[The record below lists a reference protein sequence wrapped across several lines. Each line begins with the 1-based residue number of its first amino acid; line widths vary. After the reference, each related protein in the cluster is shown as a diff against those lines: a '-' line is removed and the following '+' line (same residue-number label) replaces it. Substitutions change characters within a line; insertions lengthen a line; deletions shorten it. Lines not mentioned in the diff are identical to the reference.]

1 MSSKIYEVLQWASS
15 FFREHGK
22 EETAAEWLLRHHLQM
37 TRAQLFANLRE
48 PIDETCKQ
56 IFMADVKK
64 HALEHIPIQYLIGY
78 EQFYGRTFI
87 VNEHVLIPRPE
98 TEELVSHVLARA
110 QKQPL
115 SVVDVGTGS
124 GAIAITLS
132 LERPMWRVYGI
143 DIAAS
148 SLEVAKKNA
157 AQLGANV
164 HWLEGDLLQPMI
176 ERGIQVDVVVSNPP
190 YIPACDIPAL
200 SPVVQKEPLRALVG
214 GEDGLLFYRR
224 LTEQLP
230 QVVSAKALIAFE
242 IGHGQGQAVQTML
255 QQTFPSAYV
264 DVLFDINNKERIVIA
279 DLASE

>member
-56 IFMADVKK
+56 IFMGDVKK

-143 DIAAS
+143 DIAAP

-164 HWLEGDLLQPMI
+164 HWFEGDLLQPMI

-255 QQTFPSAYV
+255 QQPFPLARI
-264 DVLFDINNKERIVIA
+264 DVLFDINGKERIVIA

>member
-22 EETAAEWLLRHHLQM
+22 EETAAEWLLRHHLHM
-37 TRAQLFANLRE
+37 TRAQLFASLRE
-48 PIDETCKQ
+48 PIDETSKQ
-56 IFMADVKK
+56 TFIADVKK
-64 HALEHIPIQYLIGY
+64 HALEHIPIQYIIGH

-98 TEELVSHVLARA
+98 TEELVSHVLARTTEKA
-110 QKQPL
+110 L

-132 LERPMWRVYGI
+132 LERPTWQVYGI

-148 SLEVAKKNA
+148 SLEVAARNA
-157 AQLGANV
+157 NQLGACV
-164 HWLEGDLLQPMI
+164 HWLEGDLLQPI
-176 ERGIQVDVVVSNPP
+176 IDRGIQVDVVVSNPP
-190 YIPACDIPAL
+190 YIPASDVPAL

-224 LTEQLP
+224 LMEQLP
-230 QVVSAKALIAFE
+230 HVVTSQALIAFE

-255 QQTFPSAYV
+255 QQTFPSAHV
-264 DVLFDINNKERIVIA
+264 DVLFDINSKERIVIA

>member
-1 MSSKIYEVLQWASS
+1 MKSCNGLLLFSESN
-15 FFREHGK
+15 GK

-37 TRAQLFANLRE
+37 TRAQLFASLRD
-48 PIDETCKQ
+48 PMDEASKQ
-56 IFMADVKK
+56 TFMADVKK
-64 HALEHIPIQYLIGY
+64 HALQHVPIQYIIGH

-98 TEELVSHVLARA
+98 TEELVSHVLARTTEKA
-110 QKQPL
+110 L

-132 LERPMWRVYGI
+132 LERPTWHVYGI

-148 SLEVAKKNA
+148 SLEVAKRNA
-157 AQLGANV
+157 NQLGACV
-164 HWLEGDLLQPMI
+164 HWFEGDLLQPI
-176 ERGIQVDVVVSNPP
+176 IDRGIQVDVVVSNPP
-190 YIPACDIPAL
+190 YIPASDIPTL

-224 LTEQLP
+224 LMEQLP
-230 QVVSAKALIAFE
+230 HVVTSQALIAFE

-255 QQTFPSAYV
+255 QQTFPSAHV
-264 DVLFDINNKERIVIA
+264 DVLFDINSKERIVIA

>member
-37 TRAQLFANLRE
+37 TRAQLFASLRD
-48 PIDETCKQ
+48 PMDEASKQ
-56 IFMADVKK
+56 TFMADVKK
-64 HALEHIPIQYLIGY
+64 HALQHVPIQYIIGH

-98 TEELVSHVLARA
+98 TEELVSHVLARTTEKA
-110 QKQPL
+110 L

-132 LERPMWRVYGI
+132 LERPTWHVYGI

-148 SLEVAKKNA
+148 SLEVAKRNA
-157 AQLGANV
+157 NQLGACV
-164 HWLEGDLLQPMI
+164 HWFEGDLLQPI
-176 ERGIQVDVVVSNPP
+176 IDRGIQVDVVVSNPP
-190 YIPACDIPAL
+190 YIPASDIPTL

-224 LTEQLP
+224 LMEQLP
-230 QVVSAKALIAFE
+230 HVVTSQALIAFE

-255 QQTFPSAYV
+255 QQTFPSAHV
-264 DVLFDINNKERIVIA
+264 DVLFDINSKERIVIA

>member
-157 AQLGANV
+157 AHLGANV

>member
-37 TRAQLFANLRE
+37 TRAQLFASLRE
-48 PIDETCKQ
+48 PIDETSKRTF
-56 IFMADVKK
+56 IADVKK

-98 TEELVSHVLARA
+98 TEELVAHVLARTTE
-110 QKQPL
+110 QPL
-115 SVVDVGTGS
+115 RLVDVGTGS
-124 GAIAITLS
+124 GAIAITLA
-132 LERPMWRVYGI
+132 LERPTWQVYGI
-143 DIAAS
+143 DIAVR
-148 SLEVAKKNA
+148 SLEVAKQNA
-157 AQLGANV
+157 EKLGAHV
-164 HWLEGDLLQPMI
+164 HWLEGDLLKPII
-176 ERGIQVDVVVSNPP
+176 EKGITVDIVVSNPP
-190 YIPACDIPAL
+190 YIPSHEISTL

-224 LTEQLP
+224 LMEQLP
-230 QVVSAKALIAFE
+230 HVVTSQALIAFE

-255 QQTFPSAYV
+255 QQTFPSAHV
-264 DVLFDINNKERIVIA
+264 DVLFDINGKERIVIA